1 MIATQNYTWTD
12 EQKATI
18 LEHQAFHMNMTTFL
32 NKVVMEGPTKTFPRK
47 PKSNLKQV
55 IMTKKTKGVQKRS
68 HEQLHAY
75 LVENFIETKKTIDR
89 DVFLFTLEDIT
100 TEEQALEKLKDGFKH
115 LKRQNAQTLFFFIQ
129 YGMLLNA
136 VYKKIFELRIQ
147 GIITITWGKWLLEN
161 IGIHPSYARR
171 LRECAKSLGGYY
183 KLYKVGLSFTEIFKL
198 KKELVALF
206 NSSPEMN
213 TFWKQDPDICS
224 TREMESFKPSLP
236 KRPKSKLDS
245 LFTHAKKKKTF
256 DPKEL
261 HDYLRSKCVDQCGTC
276 GRHRGVIPKE
286 QVLEILK
293 RATRQIKRCEAQML
307 LFYIKF
313 GTFLEQVKAWHE
325 NEYNKKTIQESWPVW
340 LKTNAG
346 YSDRHARRLR
356 NLSMVLKDY
365 PLFGL
370 VGLPVSYFTTGK
382 LKDITEMLS
391 IPTYAEYWKQPL
403 PTATNEMPQSQ

>member
-18 LEHQAFHMNMTTFL
+18 LEHQAFHMNMTIFL
-32 NKVVMEGPTKTFPRK
+32 NNVVMEGPTKTFPRK

-68 HEQLHAY
+68 HEQLHEY

-89 DVFLFTLEDIT
+89 DVFLFKLEDIT

-171 LRECAKSLGGYY
+171 LRECAKSLGGCY
-183 KLYKVGLSFTEIFKL
+183 KLYNVGLSFTEIFKL

-213 TFWKQDPDICS
+213 TFWQENHDICS
-224 TREMESFKPSLP
+224 TREMESFEPSLP
-236 KRPKSKLDS
+236 KWPKSKLDS
-245 LFTHAKKKKTF
+245 LFTHAKKKKN
-256 DPKEL
+256 
-261 HDYLRSKCVDQCGTC
+261 
-276 GRHRGVIPKE
+276 I
-286 QVLEILK
+286 
-293 RATRQIKRCEAQML
+293 
-307 LFYIKF
+307 
-313 GTFLEQVKAWHE
+313 
-325 NEYNKKTIQESWPVW
+325 
-340 LKTNAG
+340 
-346 YSDRHARRLR
+346 
-356 NLSMVLKDY
+356 
-365 PLFGL
+365 
-370 VGLPVSYFTTGK
+370 
-382 LKDITEMLS
+382 
-391 IPTYAEYWKQPL
+391 
-403 PTATNEMPQSQ
+403 

>member
-1 MIATQNYTWTD
+1 MIATQKYTWTD
-12 EQKATI
+12 EQYATI
-18 LEHQAFHMNMTTFL
+18 LEHQAFHTNMTTFL

-68 HEQLHAY
+68 HEQLHEY

-89 DVFLFTLEDIT
+89 DVFLFKLEDIT

-183 KLYKVGLSFTEIFKL
+183 KLYNVGLSFTEIFKL

-224 TREMESFKPSLP
+224 TREMESSQEVMTA
-236 KRPKSKLDS
+236 D
-245 LFTHAKKKKTF
+245 A
-256 DPKEL
+256 
-261 HDYLRSKCVDQCGTC
+261 V
-276 GRHRGVIPKE
+276 RG
-286 QVLEILK
+286 
-293 RATRQIKRCEAQML
+293 
-307 LFYIKF
+307 
-313 GTFLEQVKAWHE
+313 
-325 NEYNKKTIQESWPVW
+325 
-340 LKTNAG
+340 
-346 YSDRHARRLR
+346 
-356 NLSMVLKDY
+356 
-365 PLFGL
+365 
-370 VGLPVSYFTTGK
+370 
-382 LKDITEMLS
+382 
-391 IPTYAEYWKQPL
+391 YAI
-403 PTATNEMPQSQ
+403 